1 MQEPEE
7 QTDQDFRS
15 LDRAQRSLLR
25 RLVEVLR
32 FLDLMTLLMVAA
44 TVLSAIA
51 TWRSSQIAHQILRS
65 AYRPYVGVRE
75 MKLDL
80 SNPTKPQVRIEILN
94 FGTIPAEK
102 MVLSVSKTVDGKPV
116 PDFEGVPEVVV
127 PVGVLT
133 PSAPDDFGSLL
144 PIHYLQPV
152 VDGKSQL
159 SVRVRT
165 TYNDAANNHYC
176 YDETFGYF
184 APTARFSPAHGSDE
198 CF

>member
-7 QTDQDFRS
+7 QKDQDFGS

-116 PDFEGVPEVVV
+116 PDFEGVPE
-127 PVGVLT
+127 
-133 PSAPDDFGSLL
+133 
-144 PIHYLQPV
+144 
-152 VDGKSQL
+152 
-159 SVRVRT
+159 
-165 TYNDAANNHYC
+165 
-176 YDETFGYF
+176 
-184 APTARFSPAHGSDE
+184 
-198 CF
+198 